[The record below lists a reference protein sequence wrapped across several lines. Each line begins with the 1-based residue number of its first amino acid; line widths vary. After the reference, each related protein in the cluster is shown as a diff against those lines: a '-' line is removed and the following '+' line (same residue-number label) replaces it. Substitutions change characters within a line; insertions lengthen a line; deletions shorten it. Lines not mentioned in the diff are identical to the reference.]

1 MIARA
6 WRVLRTGVGFAAFG
20 LYSLGIFA
28 TAVPWVRLVCKDPDE
43 RQLRVQ
49 ATVNRAFRHY
59 LALMRGLGL
68 MRLRADHLERLRE
81 PGILVI
87 ANHPTL
93 IDAVAILAQ
102 MPHAV
107 VVTKHSNETN
117 FFMGGTVRGA
127 GYISNQ
133 NARVMVESCADRLR
147 RGHSVVLFPE
157 GTRSPRGGLGE
168 FHRGAAR
175 VALESG
181 HDVLPVVIT
190 CDPPTLMRGQ
200 PWWDVPD
207 RPFEYSL
214 EFGATVPMAPY
225 VEAIASGEPR
235 SRAARRLTAELRESF
250 EKALGLDV

>member
-1 MIARA
+1 MIARVS
-6 WRVLRTGVGFAAFG
+6 RILRTGIAFAVFG

-28 TAVPWVRLVCKDPDE
+28 TAVPWLRVVCRDPVE

-49 ATVNRAFRHY
+49 ATVNRAFRHFIG
-59 LALMRGLGL
+59 LMVGLGL
-68 MRLRADHLERLRE
+68 MEFDAQNLERLRE

-93 IDAVAILAQ
+93 IDAVAVLSR
-102 MPHAV
+102 MSRAV
-107 VVTKHSNETN
+107 VVTKHANQTN

-133 NARVMVESCADRLR
+133 SAKTMISECAERLAL
-147 RGHSVVLFPE
+147 GHPVVLFPE
-157 GTRSPRGGLGE
+157 GTRSPKGGLGE

-181 HDVLPVVIT
+181 RDIHPVIIT
-190 CDPPTLMRGQ
+190 CDPPTLMKDQ

-207 RPFEYSL
+207 RPFRYSL
-214 EFGATVPMAPY
+214 RFGPILPMAPY
-225 VEAIASGEPR
+225 LEAMAEGEPR
-235 SRAARRLTAELRESF
+235 ARAARRLNAELRQTF
-250 EKALGLDV
+250 EKALDLDG